1 MLTELS
7 FVYDPE
13 MRPVT
18 ARCSVCGQLMAPPPS
33 TVRDAAD
40 MVMWLSQQFLEH
52 KRLKHPQQPSVETK
66 D

>member
-13 MRPVT
+13 MRPVS
-18 ARCSVCGQLMAPPPS
+18 ARCSVCGQLMPTPPS
-33 TVRDAAD
+33 TLRDAAD

-52 KRLKHPQQPSVETK
+52 KRLKHPQQPSAETE